1 MTTRQFSI
9 TDKGGEPDG
18 VDAGPLQINA
28 GCGVEA
34 PLSHH
39 QTGGAGRLHPPRQP
53 KPVSALF
60 EPSPAPVGQIAG
72 HRGDDRWLLLWAAL
86 IGVLGAL
93 ATVVFHEGMALTEQ
107 MATRHPGSLVAAAEA
122 LAPWRRA
129 ITPALGGI
137 VAGMF
142 LWLARRSADTSRQ
155 SDYLEAIAVGD
166 GRQDVRGTLL
176 HSASS
181 LCTIGAGGS
190 IGREGAMVQLAAAT
204 GSWVGQLGH
213 LAGDDLRLLLACGAA
228 AGFASAYDA
237 ALSGAIFIAE
247 IIYGTLAI
255 RRLGPLMVASVTANV
270 TVHQVLGYEAVY
282 EIPPLRVGSLWDL
295 PLFLVMG
302 LLLGALAPL
311 FMGVLDG
318 ARLLMRRL
326 PLGLPLKL
334 ALGGLAVGTISVWR
348 PEVWG
353 NGYSVVSAVLHTPW
367 PLTLVVAVLVAKIL
381 ATAATTGSGAVGGV
395 FTPTLFVGAMLGLLT
410 GSSAHALWQGSSTPT
425 VYAVI
430 GMGAFLAA
438 TTHAPLMSF
447 LIVFEMTL
455 EYQLVPALMLACLA
469 AYHVSRAIRPHSIY
483 QEALHRGTAAEDDPY
498 APPPPEPPFRG

>member
-1 MTTRQFSI
+1 M
-9 TDKGGEPDG
+9 K
-18 VDAGPLQINA
+18 DAP
-28 GCGVEA
+28 
-34 PLSHH
+34 
-39 QTGGAGRLHPPRQP
+39 HPAETS
-53 KPVSALF
+53 VSA
-60 EPSPAPVGQIAG
+60 PPISPAAG
-72 HRGDDRWLLLWAAL
+72 HHPDDRWLLLWAAL
-86 IGVLGAL
+86 IGLAGAF
-93 ATVVFHEGMALTEQ
+93 ATVAFHEGMAFTERL
-107 MATRHPGSLVAAAEA
+107 ATGHPGSLVAAAEA
-122 LAPWRRA
+122 LTPWRRA

-137 VAGMF
+137 AAGVF
-142 LWLARRSADTSRQ
+142 LWWARRIAHGKKQ

-204 GSWVGQLGH
+204 GSWIGQLRH
-213 LAGDDLRLLLACGAA
+213 FEGDDLRLLLACGAA

-247 IIYGTLAI
+247 IVYGTLAI

-270 TVHQVLGYEAVY
+270 TVHQVLGYKPVY
-282 EIPPLRVGSLWDL
+282 QIPPLHVASLCEL
-295 PLFLVMG
+295 PLFLLMG

-311 FMGVLDG
+311 FVGMLDG
-318 ARLLMRRL
+318 TRRLVRLL

-334 ALGGLAVGTISVWR
+334 ALGGLVVGAISVWR

-353 NGYSVVSAVLHTPW
+353 NGYSVVNSVLHTPW
-367 PLTLVVAVLVAKIL
+367 PLLLVLSVLIAKVF
-381 ATAATTGSGAVGGV
+381 ATAATVGSGAVGGV
-395 FTPTLFVGAMLGLLT
+395 FTPTIFVGALLGLLA
-410 GSSAHALWQGSSTPT
+410 GSATHALWPGSSLPI

-469 AYHVSRAIRPHSIY
+469 AYHISRAIRPQSIY
-483 QEALHRGTAAEDDPY
+483 HDALHRGTAIEDGPFA
-498 APPPPEPPFRG
+498 APPVEVTAP

>member
-1 MTTRQFSI
+1 MKDSPNLVETSASAQPASHA
-9 TDKGGEPDG
+9 
-18 VDAGPLQINA
+18 AGY
-28 GCGVEA
+28 
-34 PLSHH
+34 H
-39 QTGGAGRLHPPRQP
+39 
-53 KPVSALF
+53 
-60 EPSPAPVGQIAG
+60 
-72 HRGDDRWLLLWAAL
+72 GDDRWLLLWAAL
-86 IGVLGAL
+86 IGVVGAL
-93 ATVVFHEGMALTEQ
+93 ATVAFHEGMAFTESI
-107 MATRHPGSLVAAAEA
+107 ATGHPGSLVAEAEA

-137 VAGMF
+137 AAGAF
-142 LWLARRSADTSRQ
+142 LWWAQRIAHGIKQ

-166 GRQDVRGTLL
+166 GRQDVRGTRLRI
-176 HSASS
+176 ASS
-181 LCTIGAGGS
+181 LCTISSGGS

-204 GSWVGQLGH
+204 GSWIGQLGRFD
-213 LAGDDLRLLLACGAA
+213 GDVLRLLLACGAA

-237 ALSGAIFIAE
+237 PLSGAIFIAE
-247 IIYGTLAI
+247 IVYGTLVI

-282 EIPPLRVGSLWDL
+282 KIPPLHVASLWEL
-295 PLFLVMG
+295 PPFLLMG
-302 LLLGALAPL
+302 LILGALAPL

-318 ARLLMRRL
+318 ARRLAKRL

-334 ALGGLAVGTISVWR
+334 ALGGLVVGAISVWR

-353 NGYSVVSAVLHTPW
+353 NGYSVVNGVLHTPW
-367 PLTLVVAVLVAKIL
+367 PLLLVLSVLIAKIF

-395 FTPTLFVGAMLGLLT
+395 FTPTIFVGTLLGLLA
-410 GSSAHALWQGSSTPT
+410 GKAAHALWPGSSLPI

-469 AYHVSRAIRPHSIY
+469 AYHVSRAIRPESIY
-483 QEALHRGTAAEDDPY
+483 HDALHRGTAIEEDAYP
-498 APPPPEPPFRG
+498 APSEPRMP